1 MRCEEWG
8 NCAAR
13 VYERSPCETMGHFA
27 LESPFLYLK
36 YNPESALFQDGII
49 HKETVKSLCTPQMDE
64 KAKLCYNRICWGALD
79 APAEMEDAP
88 SMGDSEINHCHH
100 GGSISFSAAV
110 EYSCTNH
117 SK

>member
-1 MRCEEWG
+1 MESWDCRGSEYVAMRGVGECV
-8 NCAAR
+8 AR

-49 HKETVKSLCTPQMDE
+49 HKETAKSLCTPQMDE
-64 KAKLCYNRICWGALD
+64 KAKLCYNKICWGALD

-88 SMGDSEINHCHH
+88 SMET
-100 GGSISFSAAV
+100 V
-110 EYSCTNH
+110 R
-117 SK
+117 